1 MQNWKHKQSKNKI
14 KTSILDIDGMNL
26 NKINLTQKSTKQTNK
41 LFFLGLR
48 YQNKKQGENV

>member
-14 KTSILDIDGMNL
+14 KTSILDGINL